1 MNSSTDLS
9 NLKVIVEKP
18 IIRKSIIRHSTT
30 QTVIHRSVNKPI
42 IQNITAKGRYNE
54 VKLKSIEKRSTS
66 ATKVELKYRKTVTTK
81 NLLAKQNLPDVSTK
95 PIYSSKTRNVK
106 YIGPIFRPPII
117 KKIVVNANNNG
128 LLKNSYSSG
137 ILRQNFSTGN
147 VGNVNSSF
155 VNLNGNFGN
164 LGVNK
169 VSTSVVPVAPLQ

>member
-1 MNSSTDLS
+1 M
-9 NLKVIVEKP
+9 K
-18 IIRKSIIRHSTT
+18 
-30 QTVIHRSVNKPI
+30 
-42 IQNITAKGRYNE
+42 
-54 VKLKSIEKRSTS
+54 
-66 ATKVELKYRKTVTTK
+66 
-81 NLLAKQNLPDVSTK
+81 
-95 PIYSSKTRNVK
+95 
-106 YIGPIFRPPII
+106 II

-147 VGNVNSSF
+147 VSNVNNSF